1 MDPYR
6 SGVGRKSCPGGNL
19 GWSSPLLQTAPSQ
32 SSDELA
38 GFTEERQFRV
48 RFTLTA

>member
-6 SGVGRKSCPGGNL
+6 AGVGGWSCPGGHL
-19 GWSSPLLQTAPSQ
+19 GWGGSVLQAAPSQ

-38 GFTEERQFRV
+38 GFTEECQFGV
-48 RFTLTA
+48 KLTLTT